1 MLPQRASSR
10 GCSPES
16 LGALSHLRGSFDLN
30 KLWSWF
36 SANPLRPAVASIVAI
51 LVLGAGAA
59 MTQPPRT
66 DRDWYPYLGRAVD
79 VELSGERFAVTPVS
93 AWSYA
98 REGPTDE
105 TYTEAAFDISDL
117 REVWFMLEPQP
128 GSQLAA
134 HTLLLF
140 EFEGDRL
147 LGLTIEARRER
158 DEDYSAFHGLFNAFE
173 LAYIW
178 GAARDFLTRR
188 AVMLDHEVF
197 VYPVA
202 ITDEQKRMLLTRLLE
217 RTEALETRPRYYN
230 TITSNCTNELA
241 KAAGFSWAPAYIF
254 TGRSDEYLFRRG
266 IIPGDSFEQAHARS
280 DMTDFIQALNAAPA
294 QDFDRELLVELR
306 RRFAT

>member
-1 MLPQRASSR
+1 MNWL
-10 GCSPES
+10 
-16 LGALSHLRGSFDLN
+16 L
-30 KLWSWF
+30 SWF
-36 SANPLRPAVASIVAI
+36 GANPLRPAVASIIAI
-51 LVLGAGAA
+51 LLLGAGASI
-59 MTQPPRT
+59 TQPPRT
-66 DRDWYPYLGRAVD
+66 DRDWYPYLARAVD
-79 VELSGERFAVTPVS
+79 VDLGSNRFAVTPVS

-98 REGPTDE
+98 REGPIDE
-105 TYTEAAFDISDL
+105 TYTEAAYDISEL

-158 DEDYSAFHGLFNAFE
+158 YEDYSALHGLFNAFE

-178 GAARDFLTRR
+178 GSARDFLTRR

-197 VYPVA
+197 VYPVD
-202 ITDEQKRMLLTRLLE
+202 ITGEQKRMLLTRLLQ
-217 RTEALETRPRYYN
+217 RTELLETRPRYYN

-241 KAAGFSWAPAYIF
+241 KAAGFHWAPAYIL

-266 IIPGDSFEQAHARS
+266 IIPGASFAQAHARS
-280 DMTDFIQALNAAPA
+280 DMTDFVQALNAAPA
-294 QDFDRELLVELR
+294 DVFDRELLAELR
-306 RRFAT
+306 RRFNVTR